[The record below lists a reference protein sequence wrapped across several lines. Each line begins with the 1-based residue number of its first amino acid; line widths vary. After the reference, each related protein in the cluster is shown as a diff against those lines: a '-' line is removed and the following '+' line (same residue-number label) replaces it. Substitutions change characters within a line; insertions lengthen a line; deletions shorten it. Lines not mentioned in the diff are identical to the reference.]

1 MRVKA
6 LQDRCVAK
14 EGVVSRVRKYNAN
27 LMNEQGQ
34 YKAAIRTLNNEL
46 KETKGKLEGA
56 DCQKEMLQK
65 EVTALLEKVET
76 VGTDTIQ
83 KFKAS
88 QSYIDS
94 CADNYGIGFDDCL
107 KQVASAFT
115 ELDLSGITMDDLM
128 LTSHINDD
136 VVDEG
141 DGSPES
147 NLPPKDDCVVVL
159 AQLDTNPPHISAS
172 NPPAVFVDVEN
183 PQSQKDDG
191 NLADAPAT

>member
-6 LQDRCVAK
+6 LQDCCVAE

-46 KETKGKLEGA
+46 KETKGKLEGV

-94 CADNYGIGFDDCL
+94 CADYYGIGFDDCL
-107 KQVASAFT
+107 KQVVSAFT
-115 ELDLSGITMDDLM
+115 ELDLSRITMDDPV
-128 LTSHINDD
+128 LTSPVNND
-136 VVDEG
+136 VVDEA

-147 NLPPKDDCVVVL
+147 NLSPNDDCVVVL
-159 AQLDTNPPHISAS
+159 AQLATNPPHISAS
-172 NPPAVFVDVEN
+172 NAPAVFVDVEN